1 MDSITLKCQIS
12 TVGTAEPVGLKITL
26 DNQDVLTLD
35 SVPEQVTE
43 FSYDLADTDGDH
55 TLVFEMFGKTPA
67 HTVVDDQG
75 NIVSDAMINISKI
88 SVDDIDI
95 TQVVHELSVYRH
107 DFNGSQPMIED
118 KFYGDMGCN
127 GTVTLNFTTP
137 IYLWL
142 LENM

>member
-1 MDSITLKCQIS
+1 
-12 TVGTAEPVGLKITL
+12 
-26 DNQDVLTLD
+26 
-35 SVPEQVTE
+35 
-43 FSYDLADTDGDH
+43 
-55 TLVFEMFGKTPA
+55 MFGKTPA
-67 HTVVDDQG
+67 HTVVDEQG

-95 TQVVHELSVYRH
+95 TQVVHELSVYQH
-107 DFNGSQPMIED
+107 DFNGSQPVIED

-127 GTVTLNFTTP
+127 GTVRLNFTTP